1 MTGRIALKKLLKLKT
16 IITASLLLFLLVS
29 VAYPQSSNE
38 QSKEE
43 KARKRE
49 LKQEAA
55 LNLWRLK
62 KSIEED
68 AFYAGRVALNVWRS
82 NAIDAGT
89 FDQAQYD
96 EFKQQLYEK
105 SVMRSLECFEYY
117 LAEQY
122 FHDANMCLQTWKVH
136 SQEIGLFDEDRFE
149 ALKERLKIARVKKAE
164 EDKKKAEEDKKLAEE
179 KDNSN

>member
-1 MTGRIALKKLLKLKT
+1 MLIKLK
-16 IITASLLLFLLVS
+16 ILAAASLLLFLFTS
-29 VAYPQSSNE
+29 VVYPQSNNE
-38 QSKEE
+38 QSKAE

-68 AFYAGRVALNVWRS
+68 AFYAARVALNVWRS

-89 FDQAQYD
+89 FDQDQYD
-96 EFKQQLYEK
+96 EFKQQMYEK
-105 SVMRSLECFEYY
+105 SVMRSLECFEYF
-117 LAEQY
+117 LAQQY

-136 SQEIGLFDEDRFE
+136 SQEIGLFDEDRYE
-149 ALKERLKIARVKKAE
+149 ELKERLKLARAQKAE
-164 EDKKKAEEDKKLAEE
+164 EDKKRAEEKKLAEDEE
-179 KDNSN
+179 KE

>member
-1 MTGRIALKKLLKLKT
+1 MRIQLNMKT
-16 IITASLLLFLLVS
+16 IAAAGLLFFIFVS
-29 VAYPQSSNE
+29 FAYPQSNT
-38 QSKEE
+38 QQTKEE

-62 KSIEED
+62 KSIEDDE
-68 AFYAGRVALNVWRS
+68 FYAARVALNVWRS

-105 SVMRSLECFEYY
+105 SVSRSLECFEYY
-117 LAEQY
+117 LTEQY

-136 SQEIGLFDEDRFE
+136 SQEIGLFDEERYK
-149 ALKERLKIARVKKAE
+149 ALKERLKDARAKKAE
-164 EDKKKAEEDKKLAEE
+164 EDKKKAETVNTEQ
-179 KDNSN
+179 

>member
-1 MTGRIALKKLLKLKT
+1 MSTGQTTLSKYSKLKT
-16 IITASLLLFLLVS
+16 VAAAGLLIFLIVS
-29 VAYPQSSNE
+29 FAYPQSNT
-38 QSKEE
+38 QPSKEE

-62 KSIEED
+62 KSIENDE
-68 AFYAGRVALNVWRS
+68 FYAARVALNVWRS

-105 SVMRSLECFEYY
+105 SVSRSLACFEYF
-117 LAEQY
+117 LTEQY
-122 FHDANMCLQTWKVH
+122 FHDANMCLQTWKVN
-136 SQEIGLFDEDRFE
+136 SQEIGLFDEERYK
-149 ALKERLKIARVKKAE
+149 ALKERLKDARAKKAE
-164 EDKKKAEEDKKLAEE
+164 EDKKKSENENKGQ
-179 KDNSN
+179 

>member
-1 MTGRIALKKLLKLKT
+1 MGTIYKLKS
-16 IITASLLLFLLVS
+16 IAAVSLLLFLCVS

-62 KSIEED
+62 NSIDED
-68 AFYAGRVALNVWRS
+68 AFYAARVALNVWRS

-105 SVMRSLECFEYY
+105 SVMRSLECFEYF

-149 ALKERLKIARVKKAE
+149 ELKERLKLARAQKAE
-164 EDKKKAEEDKKLAEE
+164 EDKKRAEEKKLAEDEE
-179 KDNSN
+179 KE

>member
-1 MTGRIALKKLLKLKT
+1 MNRLLKLKT
-16 IITASLLLFLLVS
+16 IATICLLLFLFTA

-62 KSIEED
+62 KSIDED
-68 AFYAGRVALNVWRS
+68 AFYAARVALNVWRS

-96 EFKQQLYEK
+96 EFKQKLYEK
-105 SVMRSLECFEYY
+105 SVMRSLECFEYF

-136 SQEIGLFDEDRFE
+136 SQEIELFDEDQYE
-149 ALKERLKIARVKKAE
+149 ALKEKLKLARAKKAE
-164 EDKKKAEEDKKLAEE
+164 EDKRKAEEDKQKAEAENE
-179 KDNSN
+179 KE

>member
-1 MTGRIALKKLLKLKT
+1 MSTHIKLKT
-16 IITASLLLFLLVS
+16 IATVGLLFLIFIS
-29 VAYPQSSNE
+29 FAYPQSSKPL
-38 QSKEE
+38 SKEE

-68 AFYAGRVALNVWRS
+68 AFYAARVALNVWRS

-89 FDQAQYD
+89 FDQTQYD

-105 SVMRSLECFEYY
+105 SVMRSLECFEYF

-122 FHDANMCLQTWKVH
+122 FHDTNMCLQTWKVH
-136 SQEIGLFDEDRFE
+136 SQEIGLFDEDQYE
-149 ALKERLKIARVKKAE
+149 ALKERLKAARAKKAE
-164 EDKKKAEEDKKLAEE
+164 EDKIKAEEDRKKAEAE
-179 KDNSN
+179 DKKE

>member
-1 MTGRIALKKLLKLKT
+1 MSKLLKQKT
-16 IITASLLLFLLVS
+16 LAATGLLFFLLLSL
-29 VAYPQSSNE
+29 AYPQSSTVP
-38 QSKEE
+38 SKEE

-62 KSIEED
+62 KSIENDE
-68 AFYAGRVALNVWRS
+68 FYAARVALNVWRS

-105 SVMRSLECFEYY
+105 SVSRSLACFEYF
-117 LAEQY
+117 LTEQY

-136 SQEIGLFDEDRFE
+136 SQEIGLFDQEQFE
-149 ALKERLKIARVKKAE
+149 ALKEKLSSARKKKAEEDKRKAE
-164 EDKKKAEEDKKLAEE
+164 EDKKKAESVNTEQ
-179 KDNSN
+179 

>member
-1 MTGRIALKKLLKLKT
+1 MSKSLKLKT
-16 IITASLLLFLLVS
+16 IAAAGLLLFLFAS
-29 VAYPQSSNE
+29 VTYPQSSNE

-43 KARKRE
+43 KARKQE
-49 LKQEAA
+49 LKREAA

-62 KSIEED
+62 KSIEND

-96 EFKQQLYEK
+96 EFKKQLYEK
-105 SVMRSLECFEYY
+105 SVTRSLECFDYF

-136 SQEIGLFDEDRFE
+136 SQEIGLFDQEQYE
-149 ALKERLKIARVKKAE
+149 ALKERLKTARAKRAE
-164 EDKKKAEEDKKLAEE
+164 EDKKQAENKNKEQ
-179 KDNSN
+179 

>member
-1 MTGRIALKKLLKLKT
+1 MSKSLKLKT
-16 IITASLLLFLLVS
+16 IAAAGLLLFLFAS
-29 VAYPQSSNE
+29 VTYPQSSNE

-43 KARKRE
+43 KARKQE
-49 LKQEAA
+49 LKREAA

-62 KSIEED
+62 KSIEKD

-96 EFKQQLYEK
+96 EFKKQLYEK
-105 SVMRSLECFEYY
+105 SVMRSLECFDYF

-136 SQEIGLFDEDRFE
+136 SQEIGLFDQEQYE
-149 ALKERLKIARVKKAE
+149 ALKERLKTARAKRAE
-164 EDKKKAEEDKKLAEE
+164 EDKKQAEIENKEQ
-179 KDNSN
+179 

>member
-1 MTGRIALKKLLKLKT
+1 MNSFFKLKT
-16 IITASLLLFLLVS
+16 FAAVSLLLFLFVS

-38 QSKEE
+38 LSKEE

-62 KSIEED
+62 KSIDED
-68 AFYAGRVALNVWRS
+68 AFYAARVALNVWRS

-105 SVMRSLECFEYY
+105 SVMRSLECFEYF

-136 SQEIGLFDEDRFE
+136 SQEIELFDEDKYE
-149 ALKERLKIARVKKAE
+149 ALKERLKAARA
-164 EDKKKAEEDKKLAEE
+164 KKAEEDKKLAEE
-179 KDNSN
+179 KKLAEDEDKE

>member
-1 MTGRIALKKLLKLKT
+1 MKKLLKLKT